1 MRLTQ
6 IRKMN
11 HLHIIR
17 EYKDVILSHHH
28 IHCQYIITYA
38 AQIIILILLETCV
51 VNITIMMIS
60 CYIRSISITQ
70 LPLNEINLIHNFI
83 YKTNFFKYA
92 INNVS
97 LGY

>member
-6 IRKMN
+6 IHKMN

-17 EYKDVILSHHH
+17 EYKDVILSHH

-60 CYIRSISITQ
+60 YYIRFISITQ
-70 LPLNEINLIHNFI
+70 L
-83 YKTNFFKYA
+83 KRD
-92 INNVS
+92 
-97 LGY
+97 